1 MRSVVLGGAQQWISV
16 AGEAPGK
23 PVLLLVHGGPGAAE
37 TPWIHRFLGRLEER
51 FTVVSWDQRGA
62 GKSWRAL
69 EPRSALTV
77 EQLVADT
84 VELSQALAAGA
95 PGERIFLAGHSFGAA
110 LAAFA
115 AQQCPGVFHALVA
128 VAPLVNTRENDRLS
142 WERAREEAG
151 RRGEVRARQDLD
163 AAGPPP
169 YTGSGVFDREFLR
182 LICAERFSAEAAGPS
197 PFRQEALR
205 VLARA
210 PEYTPEDR
218 GMYWKAY
225 AASFDALYPQLADLD
240 LEKTVPRLDVPVHV
254 ALGRHDGSTI
264 PEIGER
270 WLRGLDAPAKKL
282 VWFERS
288 GHAPAFEEPEKF
300 VEMLGQ
306 MVLHG
311 RGGGS
316 PIG

>member
-1 MRSVVLGGAQQWISV
+1 M
-16 AGEAPGK
+16 
-23 PVLLLVHGGPGAAE
+23 
-37 TPWIHRFLGRLEER
+37 
-51 FTVVSWDQRGA
+51 VSWDQRGA
-62 GKSWRAL
+62 GKSWRSL

-77 EQLVADT
+77 DQLVADT

-128 VAPLVNTRENDRLS
+128 VAPLVNTRENDRIS

-151 RRGEVRARQDLD
+151 RRGEVRAREDLD

-182 LICAERFSAEAAGPS
+182 LICAERFSGEAAGPS
-197 PFRQEALR
+197 PFRQEALK

-225 AASFDALYPQLADLD
+225 AASFDALYPQLVDLD

-306 MVLHG
+306 MALHG

>member
-1 MRSVVLGGAQQWISV
+1 
-16 AGEAPGK
+16 
-23 PVLLLVHGGPGAAE
+23 
-37 TPWIHRFLGRLEER
+37 
-51 FTVVSWDQRGA
+51 
-62 GKSWRAL
+62 
-69 EPRSALTV
+69 
-77 EQLVADT
+77 
-84 VELSQALAAGA
+84 
-95 PGERIFLAGHSFGAA
+95 
-110 LAAFA
+110 
-115 AQQCPGVFHALVA
+115 
-128 VAPLVNTRENDRLS
+128 VNTRENDRIS

-169 YTGSGVFDREFLR
+169 YTGAGVFDREFLR

-197 PFRQEALR
+197 PFRQEALT

-306 MVLHG
+306 MALHA